1 YRMEDIAV
9 ELIRSGAAVNITD
22 LDGNTPLH
30 LAARSSPDRVIR
42 LLIKKGASPY
52 LKNNE
57 GKTALDIAREA
68 HQQGNVDCLKKSKPK
83 K

>member
-1 YRMEDIAV
+1 M
-9 ELIRSGAAVNITD
+9 
-22 LDGNTPLH
+22 
-30 LAARSSPDRVIR
+30 
-42 LLIKKGASPY
+42 LIKKGASPY